1 MHSWISRH
9 PNDGRYV
16 LENGWDWCYVTV
28 DDAPYV
34 VRAAKIVD
42 GAIELA
48 LSDDSIERIDPSA
61 LRVDDEG
68 VLRTQVKAAKKY
80 GPYPARFDRHA
91 IVSLGERLREENGRY
106 LLDVDGRDVVIAR
119 AEGASESRSAR

>member
-16 LENGWDWCYVTV
+16 LENGWDWCYVAV

-34 VRAAKIVD
+34 VRAAKIVGD
-42 GAIELA
+42 EIELV

-61 LRVDDEG
+61 LRVDEEG
-68 VLRTQVKAAKKY
+68 ILRTQVKPSKKY

-91 IVSLGERLREENGRY
+91 IVALGEKLREQDGRY
-106 LLDVDGRDVVIAR
+106 VLSMNGRDVIIAR
-119 AEGASESRSAR
+119 AEGAPASRSAR